1 MKKILLLSSL
11 LLTSI
16 SLAQMD
22 MRTGPIGAAL
32 SKTPGMDHSK
42 TPMTGSS
49 TAGSSM
55 NMSPNMGM
63 SDLGKLS
70 GKAFDRA
77 FLSMMIPHHQ
87 AALDMSKAVLPLS
100 KDATVQKW
108 AKAIISAQQS
118 EIAQMNALLKSYG
131 GSDNKMARVMDPMK
145 SMGEKVR
152 ASKTPDQ
159 TFVQDMVGHH
169 ASAIEMG
176 NLALQKSSN
185 SSVLKLARNI
195 VTAQA
200 GEMYDFQTWLMK
212 R

>member
-1 MKKILLLSSL
+1 MKKTLLLSTL
-11 LLTSI
+11 LLTLGST

-22 MRTGPIGAAL
+22 M
-32 SKTPGMDHSK
+32 PGMDHSK

-49 TAGSSM
+49 APAM
-55 NMSPNMGM
+55 NMSSNMGM
-63 SDLGKLS
+63 SNLTQLS

-87 AALDMSKAVLPLS
+87 AAIDMAKAVLPLS
-100 KDATVQKW
+100 KDASVQKW
-108 AKAIISAQQS
+108 AKAIIGAQQT
-118 EIAQMNALLKSYG
+118 EIAQMNTLLKGYG
-131 GSDNKMARVMDPMK
+131 GSDSQRSAMMDPMK
-145 SMGEKVR
+145 GMGAKVKT
-152 ASKTPDQ
+152 SQTPDV
-159 TFVQDMVGHH
+159 TFVQDMIGHH

-176 NLALQKSSN
+176 NLALQKSGD
-185 SSVLKLARNI
+185 SSVLKLARDI